1 MQNEPSDF
9 PLDVRRRPLR
19 MTQSHARLDELG
31 GGPAQRVKR
40 VQFLL
45 RSHLAESERF
55 VVEKGRIHAPN
66 LSHVGKDG

>member
-1 MQNEPSDF
+1 
-9 PLDVRRRPLR
+9 
-19 MTQSHARLDELG
+19 MTHPHARLDELG

-55 VVEKGRIHAPN
+55 VVEEGRVHGPESEPCREGWLGPPADRSATP
-66 LSHVGKDG
+66 DP